1 MKATND
7 HHTKTLTHRC
17 VVVCFGLHLFWI
29 ALASTTRRRVA
40 ASALTRAAQG
50 PNGAEPIYQRRPI
63 GKKMDCWTKMQNV
76 DNTTKAETEAEAEV
90 MNHFGKLCTAVMQCY
105 LIVLL

>member
-1 MKATND
+1 M
-7 HHTKTLTHRC
+7 C
-17 VVVCFGLHLFWI
+17 VVVCVGLNLFWI
-29 ALASTTRRRVA
+29 ALASATRRLVA
-40 ASALTRAAQG
+40 VSALTRAAQG

-90 MNHFGKLCTAVMQCY
+90 MNHFGQLCTAVVQCY
-105 LIVLL
+105 LIVLLQ